1 MKPLIGIYEKALPSQ
16 LDWSKRL
23 DLAADLGFDFVEIS
37 IDESKERLARLD
49 WGADRRNDLK
59 RAAEKANIPVLD
71 LCLSAHRK
79 YALGSADENIRGEA
93 LNIFYK
99 AIDFAADIGIRI
111 IQLAGYYVYYEPEN
125 EQSIDRYR
133 AGLESGLAYAERMGV
148 MLALENVDGHHVNSI
163 HRAIKFVEEFDSPW
177 FQLYP
182 DIGNLTEQGLNVSE
196 ELEIGKGHIVAVHV
210 KDVKKGEVRR
220 IPFGEGLVDFVTAF
234 KKLKTMNFRG
244 PVLIEM
250 WNDDSPE
257 STRIVSK
264 SLEFVKEK
272 MRLGGF
278 LD

>member
-16 LDWSKRL
+16 LDWSNRL
-23 DLAADLGFDFVEIS
+23 NLAADLGFDFVEIS

-59 RAAEKANIPVLD
+59 RAVEKANIPVLD

-220 IPFGEGLVDFVTAF
+220 IPFGEGLVDFVAAF
-234 KKLKTMNFRG
+234 KKLKTMDFKG

-257 STRIVSK
+257 STNIVSK